1 MNLRKST
8 EVPEMS
14 SMETVVTVVLV
25 ASMVAS
31 MVGVVTMVLVAAA
44 ISSCEATQEARGVT
58 IVVSSVTPVV
68 MAGVVAVSSIPSV
81 EVTHIIPGGEEWS
94 KPGTRIP

>member
-1 MNLRKST
+1 
-8 EVPEMS
+8 
-14 SMETVVTVVLV
+14 METVVTVVL
-25 ASMVAS
+25 VAS
-31 MVGVVTMVLVAAA
+31 MVGVVTMVLVAAT
-44 ISSCEATQEARGVT
+44 ISSGEATQEARGVT

-94 KPGTRIP
+94 KLGTRIP